1 MDYESEDHEING
13 TEVDEFETDV
23 FYAPRDS
30 NYTFEFYLYDTSGE
44 NWSYEDNFS
53 FTVYL
58 ECDSTN
64 VTCDSDEYFESWSSH
79 TNDTNGDGI
88 ANNLYVEYNPDTDC
102 NCSVDIQV
110 NYNVYSNETNDY
122 DYDYYQHN
130 ITGTEIDNF
139 ETDIFLSLIHI

>member
-1 MDYESEDHEING
+1 MI
-13 TEVDEFETDV
+13 
-23 FYAPRDS
+23 
-30 NYTFEFYLYDTSGE
+30 LSGD
-44 NWSYEDNFS
+44 NWNYEDNFS

-102 NCSVDIQV
+102 NCSVDIEV
-110 NYNVYSNETNDY
+110 NYNAINENGDY
-122 DYDYYQHN
+122 QYGDYYRPQHN
-130 ITGTEIDNF
+130 RN
-139 ETDIFLSLIHI
+139 